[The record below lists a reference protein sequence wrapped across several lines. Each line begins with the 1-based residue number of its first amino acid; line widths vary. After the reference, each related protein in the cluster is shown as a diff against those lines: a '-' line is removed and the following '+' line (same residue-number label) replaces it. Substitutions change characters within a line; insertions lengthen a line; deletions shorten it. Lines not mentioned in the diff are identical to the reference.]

1 MFGGRLMDL
10 FLDKLSNRLTA
21 QEIIK
26 ANAEAEASQLHKA
39 EEQVAEYDAALAQM
53 KQVNAK
59 TQATLVQM
67 EKALAEGLSK
77 FENATLP
84 TEEIEKLVE
93 ESLTQI
99 RALSEENAQVG
110 EKIEEG
116 FTKQNAEITDFVH
129 KECVKVY
136 RNIQAVQEAE
146 SAKVEENIQKEV
158 AKVLA
163 KQRANLGVG
172 VTTLIF
178 SIAACVGVVF
188 ELLVIFGI
196 ITF

>member
-10 FLDKLSNRLTA
+10 FLDKLSSRATA

-26 ANAEAEASQLHKA
+26 ANAEAEASQLHKTQ
-39 EEQVAEYDAALAQM
+39 EQVAQYDAALAQM

-59 TQATLVQM
+59 TQETLVQM
-67 EKALAEGLSK
+67 EKALAQGLSK

-84 TEEIEKLVE
+84 TQEIEKLVE

-99 RALSEENAQVG
+99 RELAKENASVQ
-110 EKIEEG
+110 EMMEES
-116 FTKQNAEITDFVH
+116 FAKQNAELTDFVH

-146 SAKVEENIQKEV
+146 TAKLEECFKTELAGLLKKQKRNTG
-158 AKVLA
+158 ATIA
-163 KQRANLGVG
+163 
-172 VTTLIF
+172 TMIF
-178 SIAACVGVVF
+178 SIAACAGVVL
-188 ELLVIFGI
+188 ELLIIFGM

>member
-1 MFGGRLMDL
+1 MVGGRLMDL

-21 QEIIK
+21 QEMIK

-39 EEQVAEYDAALAQM
+39 EEQVAEYDVALAQM

-59 TQATLVQM
+59 TQATLEQM
-67 EKALAEGLSK
+67 EKALEEGVAK
-77 FENATLP
+77 FENAKLP
-84 TEEIEKLVE
+84 TEEIEKLVA
-93 ESLTQI
+93 ESLEQL
-99 RALSEENAQVG
+99 RSLSAENAEVG
-110 EKIEEG
+110 AKLEEG
-116 FTKQNAEITDFVH
+116 FAKQNAEITDFVH

-136 RNIQAVQEAE
+136 RNIQAVQETE
-146 SAKVEENIQKEV
+146 TAKVEENLQKEL

-163 KQRANLGVG
+163 KQRGSLGVS
-172 VTTLIF
+172 VATLIF
-178 SIAACVGVVF
+178 SIAACAGVVF

>member
-1 MFGGRLMDL
+1 M
-10 FLDKLSNRLTA
+10 
-21 QEIIK
+21 
-26 ANAEAEASQLHKA
+26 
-39 EEQVAEYDAALAQM
+39 
-53 KQVNAK
+53 
-59 TQATLVQM
+59 
-67 EKALAEGLSK
+67 
-77 FENATLP
+77 
-84 TEEIEKLVE
+84 
-93 ESLTQI
+93 
-99 RALSEENAQVG
+99 
-110 EKIEEG
+110 
-116 FTKQNAEITDFVH
+116 
-129 KECVKVY
+129 KVY

>member
-1 MFGGRLMDL
+1 MDT
-10 FLDKLSNRLTA
+10 FMDKLAQKFTA
-21 QEIIK
+21 QEMIK
-26 ANAEAEASQLHKA
+26 ANSAAEAA
-39 EEQVAEYDAALAQM
+39 ELQRMRDQVKQYDECLQEM
-53 KQVNAK
+53 KLVNADTK
-59 TQATLVQM
+59 STLVQM
-67 EKALAEGLSK
+67 EKALAVGVEK
-77 FENATLP
+77 FEK
-84 TEEIEKLVE
+84 TEIDTEAIQSHMKEQLDSKC
-93 ESLTQI
+93 
-99 RALSEENAQVG
+99 
-110 EKIEEG
+110 
-116 FTKQNAEITDFVH
+116 AEITDFVH